1 MDWPEA
7 SDDAKQGQ
15 CRHSQL
21 PQPLERLQNP
31 LDLLGAFL
39 VFATEIGGKR
49 FGVIRSGETL
59 FA

>member
-21 PQPLERLQNP
+21 PQSFERLENS
-31 LDLLGAFL
+31 LDLLGA
-39 VFATEIGGKR
+39 VFVLAAEIGGKR
-49 FGVIRSGETL
+49 FGVISSGETL